1 MLFDL
6 WRLNN
11 IIHKT
16 TTMKKIFAIS
26 TAVLGCLIAG
36 AQSHHDAN
44 TAHAEFGLKAGLNI
58 ANLHVQNASSPDAKL
73 GFNAGGLAHI
83 HLSKHFAVQ
92 PEIMYSNQGAKETI
106 SNTDYKVNLHYI
118 NIPVLAQFMV
128 DDGFRI
134 ETGPQLGVL
143 ASARQKVE
151 GTSTDIKDNYKTADF
166 AWAFGLGYITH
177 AGVGID
183 ARYNL
188 GISNINNASSTNVN
202 NRVFQ
207 VGLFYQFRKM

>member
-1 MLFDL
+1 M
-6 WRLNN
+6 NN

-16 TTMKKIFAIS
+16 TTMKKILAIT
-26 TAVLGCLIAG
+26 TAVLGCLVAG
-36 AQSHHDAN
+36 AQSHHD
-44 TAHAEFGLKAGLNI
+44 TYSPHAEFGLKAGLNI
-58 ANLHVQNASSPDAKL
+58 ANLHIQNASSPDAKL

-83 HLSKHFAVQ
+83 HLSKQFALQ

-106 SNTDYKVNLHYI
+106 SNSDYKVNLHYI
-118 NIPVLAQFMV
+118 NIPVLAQLMV
-128 DDGFRI
+128 GDGFRI
-134 ETGPQLGVL
+134 ETGPQLGLLV
-143 ASARQKVE
+143 SARQKTE
-151 GTSTDIKDNYKTADF
+151 GVSTDIKDSYKTADF
-166 AWAFGLGYITH
+166 GWAFGLGYITH

-188 GISNINNASSTNVN
+188 GISNINNVSSTNVN